1 MISKNLK
8 ILKKII
14 KNYYIKTKIINE
26 IEQHNISTQ
35 KSTTNFINFIN

>member
-26 IEQHNISTQ
+26 IERNISTQ

>member
-26 IEQHNISTQ
+26 IEQHFNPKIY
-35 KSTTNFINFIN
+35 NEFH